1 MSIQSAMGRMTAAVM
16 LQAFPLCSFFVWKG
30 LVKMVKVNENFLK
43 LEKNYLFINIAKK
56 VKAFSEAHPDA
67 DIIRMGIG
75 DVTLPIAQCVI
86 DAMKKG
92 ADEMAVKETFRGY
105 EDSGAGY
112 DFLREAISGYYSS
125 FGVTVKPSEIRV
137 NDGAK
142 SDCGNIV
149 DIFSDDN
156 TVLITDPAYPV
167 YVDTNRMNGR
177 KVIFADSNEENG
189 FAAMPDKSVHADI
202 IYLCS
207 PNNPT
212 GSVYTAAQL
221 KEWVDYALENGAVI
235 IYDSAYE
242 AFITEEGVPRSIF
255 AIEGARKC
263 AIEMCSLSKTAGFT
277 GMRCGYT
284 VIPEELTVKASD
296 GSDVSI
302 AQLWGRRQ
310 GSKFNGVSYPVQCA
324 AAAVFSEEGLRQ
336 TKENIK
342 YYQNNARVIAAAL
355 DELGIKYTGGKNSP
369 YIWLKCPNGMGS
381 WDFFDRLLEE
391 ANVVGTPGA
400 GFGKNG
406 EGWFRLTAFG
416 DADRTMEAMERI
428 KKMSF

>member
-1 MSIQSAMGRMTAAVM
+1 MPQ
-16 LQAFPLCSFFVWKG
+16 L
-30 LVKMVKVNENFLK
+30 NENFLK

-56 VKAFSEAHPDA
+56 VKAFSEANPDA

-75 DVTLPIAQCVI
+75 DVTLPIAKCVV

-92 ADEMAVKETFRGY
+92 ADEMGVKETFKGY

-112 DFLREAISGYYSS
+112 DFLKEAVSGYYKS
-125 FGVTVKPSEIRV
+125 FGVDVKPSEIRI

-149 DIFSDDN
+149 DIFGDDN

-167 YVDTNRMNGR
+167 YVDTNRMSGR

-189 FAAMPDKSVHADI
+189 FAAMPDESVHADI

-212 GSVYTAAQL
+212 GSVYTAEQL
-221 KEWVDYALENGAVI
+221 KVWIDYALKNNAVI

-242 AFITEEGVPRSIF
+242 AFITEDGIPRSIF

-284 VIPEELTVKASD
+284 VIPDELTFKSSD
-296 GSDVSI
+296 GQDVSLS
-302 AQLWGRRQ
+302 QLWGRRQ

-324 AAAVFSEEGLRQ
+324 AAAVFSEEGIKQ
-336 TKENIK
+336 TRENIK
-342 YYQNNARVIAAAL
+342 YYQRNAAVIAAAL

-381 WDFFDRLLEE
+381 WEFFDKLLEE

-416 DADRTMEAMERI
+416 DADRTKEAMERI
-428 KKMSF
+428 KKIFG

>member
-1 MSIQSAMGRMTAAVM
+1 MPSI
-16 LQAFPLCSFFVWKG
+16 
-30 LVKMVKVNENFLK
+30 NENFLK

-56 VKAFSEAHPDA
+56 VKAFTEAHPEA

-75 DVTLPIAQCVI
+75 DVTQPIAKCVVE
-86 DAMKKG
+86 AMKMG
-92 ADEMAVKETFRGY
+92 ADEMGVKETFKGY

-112 DFLREAISGYYSS
+112 DFLKEAVAGYYKS
-125 FGVTVKPSEIRV
+125 FGVDIPADDIRI

-149 DIFSDDN
+149 DIFGDDN
-156 TVLITDPAYPV
+156 VVLITDPAYPV
-167 YVDTNRMNGR
+167 YVDTNLMNGR
-177 KVIFADSNEENG
+177 KVIYADSNEENN
-189 FAAMPDKSVHADI
+189 FAAMPDENVKCDI

-212 GSVYTAAQL
+212 GSVYTKEQL
-221 KEWVDYALENGAVI
+221 KVWIDYAKKNNAII

-242 AFITEEGVPRSIF
+242 AFITEKDVPRSIF
-255 AIEGARKC
+255 AVEGAKEC

-284 VIPEELTVKASD
+284 VIPHELVVKASD
-296 GSDVSI
+296 GSEVSI
-302 AQLWGRRQ
+302 AQLWGRRE
-310 GSKFNGVSYPVQCA
+310 GSKFNGVSYPVKCA
-324 AAAVFSEEGLRQ
+324 AAAVFTEEGQKQ
-336 TKENIK
+336 TRANIE
-342 YYQNNARVIAAAL
+342 YYQNNAKVMASTL

-369 YIWLKCPNGMGS
+369 YIWLKCPNNMGS
-381 WDFFDRLLEE
+381 WEFFDYLLEN

-416 DADRTMEAMERI
+416 DKDRTVEAMERI
-428 KKMSF
+428 KKLFSK

>member
-1 MSIQSAMGRMTAAVM
+1 M
-16 LQAFPLCSFFVWKG
+16 LQI
-30 LVKMVKVNENFLK
+30 NENYLK

-56 VKAFSEAHPDA
+56 VNAYKEAHPEA

-75 DVTLPIAQCVI
+75 DVTLPICKAAV

-92 ADEMAVKETFRGY
+92 ADEMGVKETFKGY

-112 DFLREAISGYYSS
+112 DFLREAVSGYYKS
-125 FGVTVKPSEIRV
+125 FGVDVPADDIRI

-142 SDCGNIV
+142 ADCGNIV
-149 DIFSDDN
+149 DIFGDDN
-156 TVLITDPAYPV
+156 TILITDPAYPV
-167 YVDTNRMNGR
+167 YVDSNLMSGR
-177 KVIFADSNEENG
+177 KVIYADSNEENG
-189 FAAMPDKSVHADI
+189 FAAMPDDSVHADI

-212 GSVYTAAQL
+212 GSAYTKAQL
-221 KEWVDYALENGAVI
+221 KEWIDYAIKNDAVI
-235 IYDSAYE
+235 IYDAAYE
-242 AFITEEGVPRSIF
+242 AFITEDDIPRSIY
-255 AIEGARKC
+255 AVEGAKKC

-284 VIPEELTVKASD
+284 VVPEELMAKASD
-296 GSDVSI
+296 GTSVSLK
-302 AQLWGRRQ
+302 QLWNRRE

-324 AAAVFSEEGLRQ
+324 AAAVFTPEGQ
-336 TKENIK
+336 EQIKVNIS
-342 YYQNNARVIAAAL
+342 YYQQNAKTIASAL

-369 YIWLKCPNGMGS
+369 YIWLKCPNGLGS
-381 WDFFDRLLEE
+381 WEFFDLLLEK

-406 EGWFRLTAFG
+406 EGWFRLTSFG
-416 DADRTMEAMERI
+416 DKDRTVEAMERI
-428 KKMSF
+428 KALKF

>member
-1 MSIQSAMGRMTAAVM
+1 MPQ
-16 LQAFPLCSFFVWKG
+16 L
-30 LVKMVKVNENFLK
+30 NENFLK
-43 LEKNYLFINIAKK
+43 LEKNYLFIEIAKRIA
-56 VKAFSEAHPDA
+56 AFKEANPDA

-75 DVTLPIAQCVI
+75 DVTQPIAKCVI

-92 ADEMAVKETFRGY
+92 ADEMGVKETFKGY

-112 DFLREAISGYYSS
+112 DFLKEAVSGYYKS
-125 FGVTVKPSEIRV
+125 FGVDVKPNEIRI

-149 DIFSDDN
+149 DIFGDDN

-189 FAAMPDKSVHADI
+189 FAAMPDESVHADI

-212 GSVYTAAQL
+212 GSVYTAEQL
-221 KEWVDYALENGAVI
+221 KVWVDYAIKNNAVL

-284 VIPEELTVKASD
+284 VIPDELVFKSSD
-296 GSDVSI
+296 GQDVSI
-302 AQLWGRRQ
+302 SQLWGRLIVFFSWMRWMRSRPGSRSVLRKSCSIMSAFIQRTSISCPPARSAGSSSSRISKPTNWHRSRLNRQ
-310 GSKFNGVSYPVQCA
+310 
-324 AAAVFSEEGLRQ
+324 
-336 TKENIK
+336 
-342 YYQNNARVIAAAL
+342 
-355 DELGIKYTGGKNSP
+355 
-369 YIWLKCPNGMGS
+369 
-381 WDFFDRLLEE
+381 
-391 ANVVGTPGA
+391 
-400 GFGKNG
+400 
-406 EGWFRLTAFG
+406 
-416 DADRTMEAMERI
+416 
-428 KKMSF
+428 